1 MPMPVSIKQKCRK
14 SAQTHRTIL
23 NLNRCFLF
31 LCLLYSYYKKGEFNQ
46 VLLAIIAKEKL
57 NVFPPVLS
65 LNIQRCNHDR
75 SATHNLTPISRCFK
89 YIFSHFYP
97 YFAQNGYKL
106 AFKKHPYFSHSKYT
120 FTKPPLFSQFQV
132 YTFTKPPLYYK
143 SFIYIFFV
151 LKNFFF
157 FFFFLKHI
165 TNKEKSSYG
174 VNTQVGHTNH

>member
-1 MPMPVSIKQKCRK
+1 M
-14 SAQTHRTIL
+14 
-23 NLNRCFLF
+23 
-31 LCLLYSYYKKGEFNQ
+31 
-46 VLLAIIAKEKL
+46 
-57 NVFPPVLS
+57 LS
-65 LNIQRCNHDR
+65 LYIQRCNHDH
-75 SATHNLTPISRCFK
+75 SATQNLTPISRCFK

-106 AFKKHPYFSHSKYT
+106 AFKKHPYFRIPSTLLLNHPYFRNFKYT
-120 FTKPPLFSQFQV
+120 FTKPPLF
-132 YTFTKPPLYYK
+132 YK

-151 LKNFFF
+151 LTRSLRNRVDPVQSLWRFQNLVWNGLKNF